1 MNPNSDNYG
10 KSPSQVAWKR
20 LKRNKIAMT
29 GLVFI
34 CLCCIIS
41 VIGPLVLPD
50 GSPDANEQIL
60 ELATQPPGFKIEMLK
75 VCKSPPPEKKIPL
88 VRLINGEENR
98 YKYIPITGYSFKNDK
113 IVFTIFPGDF
123 NTKGQ
128 IDSLPL
134 ASVLFSVSST
144 EPITQPN
151 SSTTRFID
159 YRGILNYSNIAALQ
173 KQIAAQNIITRTYWL
188 GTDPFGRD
196 MFSRL
201 LLGTRISMAVGF
213 ISVFISLIVGI
224 FLGAISGFYG
234 GKTDSFIQ
242 WLINVV
248 WSIPTLLLVIA
259 ISFALGRGFWQVF
272 VAVGLTM
279 WVDVARM
286 VRGQILGLRETEYV
300 QAARALGFKNA
311 RIIFQHILPNTIG
324 PVIVIS
330 AANFSTAILL
340 EAGLSF
346 LGVGVQP
353 PAPSWGVML
362 YEHYGYIVLNAA
374 YLAILPGMAI
384 MLMVLAFNLLG
395 NGLRDALLGK

>member
-1 MNPNSDNYG
+1 MS
-10 KSPSQVAWKR
+10 
-20 LKRNKIAMT
+20 
-29 GLVFI
+29 GLIFI
-34 CLCCIIS
+34 GLCCIIS
-41 VIGPLVLPD
+41 IIGPLVLPD

-60 ELATQPPGFKIEMLK
+60 ELATQPPGFKIQVLR

-88 VRLINGEENR
+88 ARLVNGQDNPF
-98 YKYIPITGYSFKNDK
+98 KDIPITGYSFRNDK

-123 NTKGQ
+123 ETKGQ
-128 IDSLPL
+128 VDSLPL
-134 ASVLFSVSST
+134 AAVLFPVSAT

-151 SSTTRFID
+151 ANTTRFID
-159 YRGILNYSNIAALQ
+159 YRGYLNSSNISALQ
-173 KQIAAQNIITRTYWL
+173 KQITAQNISTRTYWL
-188 GTDPFGRD
+188 GTDPYGRD
-196 MFSRL
+196 MLSRL

-213 ISVFISLIVGI
+213 ISVFISLVIGI
-224 FLGAISGFYG
+224 FLGAVSGFYG
-234 GKTDSFIQ
+234 GKVDSAIQ

-248 WSIPTLLLVIA
+248 WSVPTLLLVIA

-286 VRGQILGLRETEYV
+286 VRCQILGLRETEYV
-300 QAARALGFKNA
+300 QAAKALGFKNA
-311 RIIFQHILPNTIG
+311 RIIFRHILPNTIG

-330 AANFSTAILL
+330 AANFSSAILL

-362 YEHYGYIVLNAA
+362 YEHYSYIVLDAA

-395 NGLRDALLGK
+395 NGLRDALLSK

>member
-1 MNPNSDNYG
+1 MQQQETKYG
-10 KSPSQVAWKR
+10 KSPTQVALKR
-20 LKRNKIAMT
+20 LKRNKVAMA
-29 GLVFI
+29 GLTFI
-34 CLCCIIS
+34 GFCCIIS
-41 VIGPLVLPD
+41 IMGPLVLPD
-50 GSPDANEQIL
+50 SSPDANEQVL
-60 ELATQPPGFKIEMLK
+60 ELATQPPGFRIQMLK
-75 VCKSPPPEKKIPL
+75 VCKNPTPERKNIFFQ
-88 VRLINGEENR
+88 LIYGEESP

-113 IVFTIFPGDF
+113 IIFTTFSGDLK
-123 NTKGQ
+123 TKGQ
-128 IDSLPL
+128 TDSMPL
-134 ASVLFSVSST
+134 EAVLSVK
-144 EPITQPN
+144 P
-151 SSTTRFID
+151 
-159 YRGILNYSNIAALQ
+159 YSANQSDLQ
-173 KQIAAQNIITRTYWL
+173 KQIVEQNIITRTYWL
-188 GTDPFGRD
+188 GTDPYGRD

-213 ISVFISLIVGI
+213 ISVFISLFIGI
-224 FLGAISGFYG
+224 FLGAVSGFYG

-286 VRGQILGLRETEYV
+286 VRGQIIGLRETEYV
-300 QAARALGFKNA
+300 QAAKALGFKNA
-311 RIIFQHILPNTIG
+311 RIIFRHILPNTIG

-330 AANFSTAILL
+330 AANFSSAILL

-362 YEHYGYIVLNAA
+362 YEHYSYIVLDAA
-374 YLAILPGMAI
+374 YLAILPGVAI

-395 NGLRDALLGK
+395 NGLRDALLTK